1 MSPLFAGPGLRV
13 SRYLCRAHRH
23 APAVDEAAVEHTIA
37 FVRRGFFV
45 KQVGS
50 ERIAADATQAVFF
63 PRGETYR
70 VHHPIEG
77 GDDCVVIALDDD
89 LLADAALDL
98 GVDAESG
105 PRLPSGHVRLD
116 TRLSMLLSQLFA
128 RATSG
133 LDAVS
138 IEETACRL
146 ASAVLGAARAGRC
159 AWRCTPADR
168 RERVAAVQSTM
179 TSRLAERLS
188 VSGLAASVGWSQF
201 QLLRAFREDT
211 GMPVHRYLT
220 NLRVAAA
227 LARLS
232 DGETDLTRLA
242 LECGFSDHSHFS
254 NVFRERAALTPSA
267 ARALINQPLA

>member
-1 MSPLFAGPGLRV
+1 
-13 SRYLCRAHRH
+13 
-23 APAVDEAAVEHTIA
+23 VDEAAAEHTIA
-37 FVRRGFFV
+37 FVRRGFFL
-45 KQVGS
+45 KEVGH

-77 GDDCVVIALDDD
+77 GDDCVVLALDDD
-89 LLADAALDL
+89 FLDEAERDL
-98 GVDAESG
+98 GGDAYGE

-128 RATSG
+128 RATRG
-133 LDAVS
+133 VDAVA

-146 ASAVLGAARAGRC
+146 ASAVLETARAGRG
-159 AWRCTPADR
+159 AWQSATADR

-179 TSRLAERLS
+179 TSRLGERLL
-188 VSGLAASVGWSQF
+188 VSGLAATVGWSQF

-232 DGETDLTRLA
+232 DGETDLTRVA
-242 LECGFSDHSHFS
+242 LDCGFSDHSHFS

-267 ARALINQPLA
+267 ARVLINRPLG